1 MPQAKDNNFLHPGT
15 RLGAER
21 QYLILKPLGNGG
33 FGKTYLAR
41 NTKFG
46 DGGPQL
52 VIKEFFMLR
61 EMHRDEHS
69 SRALV
74 SNPLNQAAVNDFRA
88 KFIREAQRIYQL
100 SHPGI
105 VRVTDIIYDEND
117 TSYYVMD
124 YVGSQSLNDLLD
136 QRGVLPE
143 AEAVDYVC
151 QVLEALRVVHANRM
165 LHLDVKPSNIMLNA
179 QGRVVLIDF
188 GASKIENFKG
198 KISSTPMALSRG
210 FASPEQISGSLK
222 HIDPRA
228 DIYAVGATLYNLL
241 TSNVVRDPMDL
252 LQDKDAAFVFPLSV
266 SEPVRRA
273 VVLMMAYHSSDRP
286 ATVDEALALLRTA
299 AADITYADS
308 TADLSLQEMLEMV
321 EVEGGTFTMGATSE
335 QGSDAYDDEKPA
347 HQVTLSTFS
356 IGKYEVTQAL
366 WQEIMGSN
374 PSYFKGDNLP
384 VEQVSWDDCQEFL
397 SKLNARKGE
406 FGITDGRTFR
416 LPTEAE
422 WEYAARGGKL
432 SKGFKYSG
440 SNNIGDVAWYWDNS
454 GKKTHPVGR
463 KQANELG
470 IYDMSGNVLEWCHW
484 CGGYSSGA
492 QTNPQGPASG
502 SRRVIRGGCWDSGA
516 RDCRVSY
523 LNILTP
529 VSRFASLGL
538 RLVLNVSKP
547 FEKPKP
553 KPQSKPQPVRS
564 KKNKGNLVLLL
575 SALAGMV
582 IVIGIMLGVRQCGG
596 GETVAYDDAYADSTA
611 DLSLQE
617 MWEMVEV
624 EGGTFTMGATSEQG
638 SDAWENEKPAHQV
651 TLNTFSIGK
660 YEVTQDL
667 WQEIMGSNPSN
678 FKGDNLPVENVSWD
692 DCQEFLRKLN
702 ARKGEFGFTD
712 GRTFRLP
719 TEAEWEYAARGGKL
733 SKGFRYS
740 GSNNLGDV
748 AWYWDNSGGKT
759 HPVGTKQPNELGIYD
774 MSGNVDEWCQDWY
787 GGYSSGAQTNPQ
799 GPASGSDRVRR
810 GGSWNSFAQDSRVA
824 YRRSILTP
832 EPRSNYLG
840 LRLVLKF
847 P

>member
-52 VIKEFFMLR
+52 VIKEFFMFR

-74 SNPLNQAAVNDFRA
+74 SNPPVNQALVNDFRA

-266 SEPVRRA
+266 SEHVRRA
-273 VVLMMAYHSSDRP
+273 VVRMMAYNSSDRP
-286 ATVDEALALLRTA
+286 ATVDEALALLRTTSVKHEKPVEAPTLPNTGDWYTDLFEVPSGDALSADWLKNLKLPSQAEHGGKPVEELEEVHAKKKTPEPRDPNDIPDTDHVSKPFEKPKPKSQPKPQPVRSKKNKGNLVLLLSALAGLLLVVVMMFGVRQCGGGEA
-299 AADITYADS
+299 AADDSYADS
-308 TADLSLQEMLEMV
+308 TADLSLQDMVEMV

-335 QGSDAYDDEKPA
+335 QGYDAFENEKPT

-397 SKLNARKGE
+397 RKLNARKGE
-406 FGITDGRTFR
+406 FGITDSRTFR

-440 SNNIGDVAWYWDNS
+440 SNNIGDVAWCDENS
-454 GKKTHPVGR
+454 GNKTHPVGA

-470 IYDMSGNVLEWCHW
+470 IYDMSGNVCEWCQDW
-484 CGGYSSGA
+484 AGDYSSGA

-502 SRRVIRGGCWDSGA
+502 SYRV
-516 RDCRVSY
+516 Y
-523 LNILTP
+523 
-529 VSRFASLGL
+529 
-538 RLVLNVSKP
+538 
-547 FEKPKP
+547 
-553 KPQSKPQPVRS
+553 
-564 KKNKGNLVLLL
+564 
-575 SALAGMV
+575 
-582 IVIGIMLGVRQCGG
+582 
-596 GETVAYDDAYADSTA
+596 
-611 DLSLQE
+611 
-617 MWEMVEV
+617 
-624 EGGTFTMGATSEQG
+624 
-638 SDAWENEKPAHQV
+638 
-651 TLNTFSIGK
+651 
-660 YEVTQDL
+660 
-667 WQEIMGSNPSN
+667 
-678 FKGDNLPVENVSWD
+678 
-692 DCQEFLRKLN
+692 
-702 ARKGEFGFTD
+702 
-712 GRTFRLP
+712 
-719 TEAEWEYAARGGKL
+719 
-733 SKGFRYS
+733 
-740 GSNNLGDV
+740 
-748 AWYWDNSGGKT
+748 
-759 HPVGTKQPNELGIYD
+759 
-774 MSGNVDEWCQDWY
+774 
-787 GGYSSGAQTNPQ
+787 
-799 GPASGSDRVRR
+799 R
-810 GGSWNSFAQDSRVA
+810 GGSRWIDAWNCRVA
-824 YRRSILTP
+824 NRFRDSPGGRIDD
-832 EPRSNYLG
+832 LG
-840 LRLVLKF
+840 FRLAL
-847 P
+847 

>member
-74 SNPLNQAAVNDFRA
+74 SNPINQATVNDFRA

-124 YVGSQSLNDLLD
+124 YVGGQSLNDLLE

-165 LHLDVKPSNIMLNA
+165 LHLDVKPNNIMLNA

-210 FASPEQISGSLK
+210 YASPEQISGSLK

-273 VVLMMAYHSSDRP
+273 VVRMMAYNSSDRP
-286 ATVDEALALLRTA
+286 ATVDEALALLRPTSVKHEAPVEAPTLPNSGNWYTDMFEAPSGDALSADWLKNLKLPSQAEHGGKPVEELEEFHAKKKAPEPRAPNDIPDTDHESKPFEKPKPEPQPQA
-299 AADITYADS
+299 ARPKKSRGNLVLNLSLLAGMVLVMGTILGIHQCKS
-308 TADLSLQEMLEMV
+308 NMSLQEMLEMV

-335 QGSDAYDDEKPA
+335 QGGDIGGEPA
-347 HQVTLSTFS
+347 HQVTLSSFS

-374 PSYFKGDNLP
+374 PSD
-384 VEQVSWDDCQEFL
+384 
-397 SKLNARKGE
+397 
-406 FGITDGRTFR
+406 
-416 LPTEAE
+416 
-422 WEYAARGGKL
+422 
-432 SKGFKYSG
+432 
-440 SNNIGDVAWYWDNS
+440 
-454 GKKTHPVGR
+454 
-463 KQANELG
+463 
-470 IYDMSGNVLEWCHW
+470 
-484 CGGYSSGA
+484 
-492 QTNPQGPASG
+492 
-502 SRRVIRGGCWDSGA
+502 
-516 RDCRVSY
+516 
-523 LNILTP
+523 
-529 VSRFASLGL
+529 
-538 RLVLNVSKP
+538 
-547 FEKPKP
+547 
-553 KPQSKPQPVRS
+553 
-564 KKNKGNLVLLL
+564 
-575 SALAGMV
+575 
-582 IVIGIMLGVRQCGG
+582 
-596 GETVAYDDAYADSTA
+596 
-611 DLSLQE
+611 
-617 MWEMVEV
+617 
-624 EGGTFTMGATSEQG
+624 
-638 SDAWENEKPAHQV
+638 
-651 TLNTFSIGK
+651 
-660 YEVTQDL
+660 
-667 WQEIMGSNPSN
+667 

-702 ARKGEFGFTD
+702 ARKSEFGVTD

-733 SKGFRYS
+733 SKGYQFS
-740 GSNNLGDV
+740 GSNNLEDV
-748 AWYWDNSGGKT
+748 AWCTGNSGGKT
-759 HPVGTKQPNELGIYD
+759 HPVGTKLPNELGLYD
-774 MSGNVDEWCQDWY
+774 MSGNVWEWCQDWF
-787 GGYSSGAQTNPQ
+787 GFYSSGAQTNPT
-799 GPASGSDRVRR
+799 GPTSGSDRVFR
-810 GGSWNSFAQDSRVA
+810 GGSWLCLALFNHVSHRNLNAPDDRGCS
-824 YRRSILTP
+824 
-832 EPRSNYLG
+832 LG

>member
-52 VIKEFFMLR
+52 VIKEFFMFR
-61 EMHRDEHS
+61 EMHREEHS

-74 SNPLNQAAVNDFRA
+74 SNPLNQAMVNDFRA

-124 YVGSQSLNDLLD
+124 YVGGQSLNDLLE

-165 LHLDVKPSNIMLNA
+165 LHLDVKPNNIMLNA

-210 FASPEQISGSLK
+210 YASPEQISGSLK

-266 SEPVRRA
+266 SEHVRRA
-273 VVLMMAYHSSDRP
+273 VVRMMAYNSSDRP
-286 ATVDEALALLRTA
+286 ATVDEALALLRPTSVKHEA
-299 AADITYADS
+299 PVEAPTLPNSGDWYTDMFEPPSGDALSADWLKNLKLPSQAEHGGKPVEELEEFHAKKKAPEPRDPNDIPDTDHVSKPFEKPKPQPVRSKKNKGNLVLLLSALAGLLLVVVMMLGVRQCGGGGMEASDDAYADS

-335 QGSDAYDDEKPA
+335 QGIDAFDNEKPA

-374 PSYFKGDNLP
+374 PSEFKGDLLP
-384 VEQVSWDDCQEFL
+384 VENVSWNDCQEFL
-397 SKLNARKGE
+397 RKLNARKGE

-440 SNNIGDVAWYWDNS
+440 SNN
-454 GKKTHPVGR
+454 
-463 KQANELG
+463 
-470 IYDMSGNVLEWCHW
+470 
-484 CGGYSSGA
+484 
-492 QTNPQGPASG
+492 
-502 SRRVIRGGCWDSGA
+502 
-516 RDCRVSY
+516 
-523 LNILTP
+523 
-529 VSRFASLGL
+529 
-538 RLVLNVSKP
+538 
-547 FEKPKP
+547 
-553 KPQSKPQPVRS
+553 
-564 KKNKGNLVLLL
+564 
-575 SALAGMV
+575 
-582 IVIGIMLGVRQCGG
+582 
-596 GETVAYDDAYADSTA
+596 
-611 DLSLQE
+611 
-617 MWEMVEV
+617 
-624 EGGTFTMGATSEQG
+624 
-638 SDAWENEKPAHQV
+638 
-651 TLNTFSIGK
+651 
-660 YEVTQDL
+660 
-667 WQEIMGSNPSN
+667 
-678 FKGDNLPVENVSWD
+678 
-692 DCQEFLRKLN
+692 
-702 ARKGEFGFTD
+702 
-712 GRTFRLP
+712 
-719 TEAEWEYAARGGKL
+719 
-733 SKGFRYS
+733 
-740 GSNNLGDV
+740 LGDV
-748 AWYWDNSGGKT
+748 AWCDENSGNT

-774 MSGNVDEWCQDWY
+774 MSGNVWEWCQDWF
-787 GGYSSGAQTNPQ
+787 GGYSSDAQTNPQ
-799 GPASGSDRVRR
+799 GPASGSRRVRR
-810 GGSWNSFAQDSRVA
+810 GGCWVSNAQYGRVS
-824 YRRSILTP
+824 YRSSSTP
-832 EPRSNYLG
+832 VLRNLSLG

>member
-21 QYLILKPLGNGG
+21 QYLILKPLGSGG

-74 SNPLNQAAVNDFRA
+74 SNPVNQATVNDFRA

-105 VRVTDIIYDEND
+105 VRVTDVIYDEND

-124 YVGSQSLNDLLD
+124 YVGGQSLNDLLE

-165 LHLDVKPSNIMLNA
+165 LHLDVKPNNIMLNA

-210 FASPEQISGSLK
+210 YASPEQISGSLK

-252 LQDKDAAFVFPLSV
+252 LQDKDVAFVFPLSV

-273 VVLMMAYHSSDRP
+273 VVRMMAYNSSDRP

-299 AADITYADS
+299 AAYDSYADS

-335 QGSDAYDDEKPA
+335 QGDDAYDDEKPA
-347 HQVTLSTFS
+347 HQVTLSTFF

-397 SKLNARKGE
+397 RKLNARKGE

-484 CGGYSSGA
+484 SGGYSSGA
-492 QTNPQGPASG
+492 QTNPQGPASV
-502 SRRVIRGGCWDSGA
+502 SYRVLRGGSWYSCA
-516 RDCRVSY
+516 RDSRVSY
-523 LNILTP
+523 NNILTP
-529 VSRFASLGL
+529 VSRFANLGM

-575 SALAGMV
+575 SALAGMLLV
-582 IVIGIMLGVRQCGG
+582 VGMMLGVRQCGG
-596 GETVAYDDAYADSTA
+596 REATAADLYADSTA
-611 DLSLQE
+611 DMSLQE
-617 MWEMVEV
+617 MLEMVEV
-624 EGGTFTMGATSEQG
+624 EGGTFTMGATQEQV
-638 SDAWENEKPAHQV
+638 SDAEDDEHPAHQV
-651 TLNTFSIGK
+651 TLSTFSIGK
-660 YEVTQDL
+660 YEVKQAL
-667 WQEIMGSNPSN
+667 WQEIMGSNPSF

-702 ARKGEFGFTD
+702 ARKGEFGITD

-733 SKGFRYS
+733 SKGFKYS
-740 GSNNLGDV
+740 GSNNIGDV
-748 AWYWDNSGGKT
+748 AWCGGNKT
-759 HPVGTKQPNELGIYD
+759 HSVGTKQPNEFGIYD
-774 MSGNVDEWCQDWY
+774 MSGNVWEWCQDWY

-799 GPASGSDRVRR
+799 GPASGSDRVLR
-810 GGSWNSFAQDSRVA
+810 GGCWDNYAQSCRVASRFSNDPDSRFR
-824 YRRSILTP
+824 Y
-832 EPRSNYLG
+832 YG
-840 LRLVLKF
+840 LRLVVA

>member
-21 QYLILKPLGNGG
+21 QYLILKPLGSGG

-74 SNPLNQAAVNDFRA
+74 SNPVNQATVNDFRA

-105 VRVTDIIYDEND
+105 VRVTDVIYDEND

-124 YVGSQSLNDLLD
+124 YVGGQSLNDLLE

-252 LQDKDAAFVFPLSV
+252 LQDKDVAFVFPLSV

-273 VVLMMAYHSSDRP
+273 VVRMMAYNSSDRP
-286 ATVDEALALLRTA
+286 ATVDEALALLRPTSVKHETPVEAPTLPKSGNWYTDMFEPPSGDALPADWLKNLKLPPQAEHGGKPVEELEEFHAKKKAPEPRGPNDIPDTKHVSKPFEKPKPKPQPKPQPVRSKKNKGNLALLLSALAGMVIVIGIMLGVRQCGGREATA
-299 AADITYADS
+299 ADSYADS
-308 TADLSLQEMLEMV
+308 TADMSLQEMLEMV

-335 QGSDAYDDEKPA
+335 QGSDAYDDEKPT

-374 PSYFKGDNLP
+374 PSDFKGDLLP

-397 SKLNARKGE
+397 RKLNARKAE

-440 SNNIGDVAWYWDNS
+440 SNNIGDVAWCDENS
-454 GKKTHPVGR
+454 GNKTHPVGT

-470 IYDMSGNVLEWCHW
+470 IYDMSGNVWEWCQDW
-484 CGGYSSGA
+484 FGDYSSGA

-502 SRRVIRGGCWDSGA
+502 SSRV
-516 RDCRVSY
+516 
-523 LNILTP
+523 
-529 VSRFASLGL
+529 F
-538 RLVLNVSKP
+538 
-547 FEKPKP
+547 
-553 KPQSKPQPVRS
+553 
-564 KKNKGNLVLLL
+564 
-575 SALAGMV
+575 
-582 IVIGIMLGVRQCGG
+582 
-596 GETVAYDDAYADSTA
+596 
-611 DLSLQE
+611 
-617 MWEMVEV
+617 
-624 EGGTFTMGATSEQG
+624 
-638 SDAWENEKPAHQV
+638 
-651 TLNTFSIGK
+651 
-660 YEVTQDL
+660 
-667 WQEIMGSNPSN
+667 
-678 FKGDNLPVENVSWD
+678 
-692 DCQEFLRKLN
+692 
-702 ARKGEFGFTD
+702 
-712 GRTFRLP
+712 
-719 TEAEWEYAARGGKL
+719 
-733 SKGFRYS
+733 
-740 GSNNLGDV
+740 
-748 AWYWDNSGGKT
+748 
-759 HPVGTKQPNELGIYD
+759 
-774 MSGNVDEWCQDWY
+774 
-787 GGYSSGAQTNPQ
+787 
-799 GPASGSDRVRR
+799 R
-810 GGSWNSFAQDSRVA
+810 GGSWYYFALGRVSN
-824 YRRSILTP
+824 RRSLTP
-832 EPRSNYLG
+832 DIRFNFLG